1 MKKYEILE
9 HKADLKIKVFGN
21 TKEELFLNALL
32 AMIDSMNPEIKNRDI
47 ETNRSVK
54 IESLDLSSLLVDF
67 LSEVLYLSQINSEAY
82 FKVKFS
88 KFVDTELEG
97 EISGNKA
104 ERFGEDIKAVTF
116 HDLNIILS
124 ENKTWEATIIFD
136 I

>member
-1 MKKYEILE
+1 MKNYEILE

-21 TKEELFLNALL
+21 TKEELFMNALL
-32 AMIDSMNPEIKNRDI
+32 AMIDSMNPEINNRDV
-47 ETNRSVK
+47 ETDRSIKV
-54 IESLDLSSLLVDF
+54 ESLDLSSLLVDF
-67 LSEVLYLSQINSEAY
+67 LSEVLYLSQTNSEAY

-88 KFVDTELEG
+88 KFEDTGLVG

-116 HDLNIILS
+116 HGLNIILS
-124 ENKTWEATIIFD
+124 EKEIWEAVIIFD

>member
-9 HKADLKIKVFGN
+9 HKADLKIKVFSN
-21 TKEELFLNALL
+21 TKEELFMNALL
-32 AMIDSMNPEIKNRDI
+32 AMIDSMSPVIKNRDI
-47 ETNRSVK
+47 ETSRNIK

-67 LSEVLYLSQINSEAY
+67 LSEVLYLSQTNSEAY

-88 KFVDTELEG
+88 KFEDTELVG

-124 ENKTWEATIIFD
+124 ENKIWEATIIFD